1 MATSEPR
8 EVIDIPIIING
19 RCKYP
24 SASDRLHQIDYENGL
39 RVRIPAMGESDLEA
53 LKEER
58 TAITAAL
65 SSVSTDEITQFLNE
79 AGDQWMAR
87 RSEGRRIAD
96 KYAHQITGF
105 PPEMLTA
112 DYETIGH
119 FMVNR
124 YHAYDQIAAEFGHE
138 RIFDEWIPN
147 QMCYVR
153 AFPRGLLLHYLVGN
167 LPLAGMYSI
176 LRGIMSRNCSLAKLP
191 SRDPLTVFAFA
202 KAMID
207 VDPEHPVSRSLS
219 IAYWPHGAKIEDE
232 CLRSV
237 DSVCIWGGAAAV
249 ETLKRKIPANV
260 PVAEYGPKWSAS
272 VIDLT
277 RCDPEEAAYRLVE
290 DVSFY
295 DQEACFSTQRAFVL
309 GPVEEFRSHLR
320 KYFDHFAKR
329 FPLVS
334 GNRDALA
341 HRSATLLQARY
352 SGLEVDQGEHW
363 AVVVIKD
370 GEAGSLPHPLT
381 RTLFLHPVASLSAV
395 RSYLDQH
402 TQTISLLPWEIAS
415 EHRDEW
421 ALAGANR
428 LVELGWSR
436 LPRAGFTHDGTHGMH
451 PLVRLVSQERP
462 RNDFGKYYLRPGN
475 RKDWQRPYFLGDRWW
490 SDPWWFLAGRDAVT
504 G

>member
-1 MATSEPR
+1 MAHNEPQ
-8 EVIDIPIIING
+8 EIIDMPLVING
-19 RCKYP
+19 RYKY
-24 SASDRLHQIDYENGL
+24 AEATGEVHQIDYESGL
-39 RVRIPAMGESDLEA
+39 RVRIPALAKADLAA
-53 LKEER
+53 LNEER
-58 TAITAAL
+58 PAITEAL

-105 PPEMLTA
+105 APEMLTA

-124 YHAYDQIAAEFGHE
+124 YHTYDQIAAEFGHE
-138 RIFDEWIPN
+138 RIFDEWIPS

-176 LRGIMSRNCSLAKLP
+176 LRGIMSRNCNLAKLP
-191 SRDPLTVFAFA
+191 SRDPVTVFGFI

-207 VDPEHPVSRSLS
+207 IDPDHPVSRSLS
-219 IAYWPHGAKIEDE
+219 VTYWPHGAGIEDG

-237 DSVCIWGGAAAV
+237 DAVCVWGGTAAV
-249 ETLKRKIPANV
+249 EALKRKIPPNV

-295 DQEACFSTQRAFVL
+295 DQEACFSTQRAFVR
-309 GPVEEFRSHLR
+309 GPLDPFRSWLR
-320 KYFDHFAKR
+320 KYFDHFGNR
-329 FPLVS
+329 FPLLS
-334 GNRDALA
+334 ANRDALA
-341 HRSATLLQARY
+341 HRSATLLHARY
-352 SGLEVDQGEHW
+352 SGLEVEQGEHW
-363 AVVVIKD
+363 AIVVVND
-370 GEAGSLPHPLT
+370 SHAVQLPHPLT
-381 RTLFLHPVASLSAV
+381 RTLFLQPVASLSEV
-395 RSYLDQH
+395 RLYLDSH
-402 TQTISLLPWEIAS
+402 TQTLSLLPWDIAA
-415 EHRDEW
+415 EHRDAW
-421 ALAGANR
+421 ALAGADR

-436 LPRAGFTHDGTHGMH
+436 LPRAGFTHDATHGMH

-462 RNDFGKYYLRPGN
+462 RNDFGKYYMRPGD
-475 RKDWQRPYFLGDRWW
+475 RKNWQRPYFLGERWW